1 MIDWSKDGEE
11 GFDERVVRAAM
22 PGAYVSGSGYI
33 CERESTGKRVYLA
46 DTWSQARQHDT
57 VQAWEEAAATQ
68 NAENEPAVAEGER
81 ERFENWL
88 RAVGAE
94 VPSHSSVNGEYTS
107 PNIELV
113 WRAWQARAA
122 LSSGPVEGMPPLPE
136 RWERNEYESAG
147 YMGLAPNGEFVRWH
161 RYMETRN
168 AAESIIRQK
177 SAELRKAKQSYDELR
192 EDSSKTVLEA
202 ISSLGE
208 TLAELRKANARIAA
222 LEVRNG

>member
-1 MIDWSKDGEE
+1 MVE
-11 GFDERVVRAAM
+11 
-22 PGAYVSGSGYI
+22 P
-33 CERESTGKRVYLA
+33 
-46 DTWSQARQHDT
+46 Q
-57 VQAWEEAAATQ
+57 
-68 NAENEPAVAEGER
+68 PAVAEGER

-88 RAVGAE
+88 RGVGAK

-168 AAESIIRQK
+168 AAESIIRQ
-177 SAELRKAKQSYDELR
+177 QS
-192 EDSSKTVLEA
+192 
-202 ISSLGE
+202 
-208 TLAELRKANARIAA
+208 AELRKANARIAA